1 MPSVPW
7 QVAPALGRKVFIA
20 PAPFCAYVPA
30 MPLMDL
36 HDLPVT
42 GRLLGIDPGT
52 KTLGLAVSDPEQRL
66 ATSLTTIKRKKFSI
80 DAEQLWDMHDSRNCI
95 GIVLG
100 LPVQMD
106 GKEGKRAQSVR
117 ALARN
122 LLKLRDVP
130 LAFWDERLSSVAV
143 ERTLIAQDMRRDR
156 RKQVIDREA
165 AAFIL
170 QGALDAR
177 R

>member
-1 MPSVPW
+1 
-7 QVAPALGRKVFIA
+7 
-20 PAPFCAYVPA
+20 

-36 HDLPVT
+36 HQLPPK
-42 GRLLGIDPGT
+42 GALLGLDPGT
-52 KTLGLAVSDPEQRL
+52 KTLGLAVSDPDQRL
-66 ATSLTTIKRKKFSI
+66 ATSLTTIKRKKFTL
-80 DAEQLWDMHDSRNCI
+80 DAEQLWALLDSRNCV
-95 GIVLG
+95 GIVMG

-106 GKEGKRAQSVR
+106 GKEGSRAQSVR

-130 LAFWDERLSSVAV
+130 MAFWDERLSSSAV
-143 ERTLIAQDMRRDR
+143 ERELIAQDMRRDR